1 MSMIIDSIRLQGL
14 QDRRR
19 KLTEE
24 DKDVVKHKY
33 ETGLYS
39 YNSLAKE
46 YKVSK
51 SLIAMT
57 VNPERNRKVKERIKN
72 HWKDY
77 QQSAKEHT
85 EAIKKTRSYKQDLY
99 KKGLLNKKEE
109 LL

>member
-1 MSMIIDSIRLQGL
+1 
-14 QDRRR
+14 
-19 KLTEE
+19 
-24 DKDVVKHKY
+24 
-33 ETGLYS
+33 
-39 YNSLAKE
+39 
-46 YKVSK
+46 
-51 SLIAMT
+51 MT
-57 VNPERNRKVKERIKN
+57 VNPERNRKVKERFKN